1 MPVDKT
7 TVDRLA
13 KAWFAE
19 SKRIQTVDVP
29 CYCGCGEIIRPRAR
43 RFRSG
48 HDAKLLSRYT
58 REIAEIL
65 GSN

>member
-1 MPVDKT
+1 MTVDKT
-7 TVDRLA
+7 TADRLA

-48 HDAKLLSRYT
+48 HPIRLPEFFQISR
-58 REIAEIL
+58 RRRRRR
-65 GSN
+65 